1 LKYSQNKKLHT
12 NIGVHLFDQ
21 ILQNCKSQQLIEF
34 SRVAEYQYWTWR
46 RYRMWHKIFDGLS
59 KKPKNTKPK
68 INLTVPQRIQQ
79 IFSWIA
85 SGTHCIFLGYGL
97 KPMRFVFWSLVIF
110 FTLVTIIF
118 YNQKEFGFQGSLVNS
133 SKLSYLSIAY
143 YTAVTASTLGYGDI
157 TPLSDFGMVLA
168 SAISIL
174 GLVWMGLLT
183 SLIVKRFIR

>member
-1 LKYSQNKKLHT
+1 
-12 NIGVHLFDQ
+12 
-21 ILQNCKSQQLIEF
+21 
-34 SRVAEYQYWTWR
+34 
-46 RYRMWHKIFDGLS
+46 
-59 KKPKNTKPK
+59 
-68 INLTVPQRIQQ
+68 
-79 IFSWIA
+79 
-85 SGTHCIFLGYGL
+85 
-97 KPMRFVFWSLVIF
+97 MRFVFWSLVIF